1 MNSIDTMKTSASMA
15 EATVSLFDAVCVL
28 FMGNPL
34 RARQIIVSEPSNR
47 LNVTIARSMRG
58 FQAHLSKICTRR
70 AYEINRS

>member
-1 MNSIDTMKTSASMA
+1 MNGIDTRKTSASIA
-15 EATVSLFDAVCVL
+15 EVTVSLFDAVGVL

-34 RARQIIVSEPSNR
+34 WARQIIASEPSNR

-70 AYEINRS
+70 AYDINRS

>member
-1 MNSIDTMKTSASMA
+1 MNSIDTRKASDSIA
-15 EATVSLFDAVCVL
+15 EATVSLFDAVDML

-34 RARQIIVSEPSNR
+34 RARQIFVSEPSNR

-58 FQAHLSKICTRR
+58 FQAHLSKICERR